1 MGQGRSVRGAVTLLV
16 PAGMVCALATSHCGG
31 GASSPEAG
39 DAGGDRSFPG
49 DAGQGEDAIIVVVD
63 STAPDVVEHDGGDAG
78 GDVVVVEAEAGV
90 ACDAATAIVCSGSC
104 VDKET
109 DPDNCNGCGIQCPGP
124 EAGTG
129 KGVCVNAAC
138 GLSCES
144 DGGTSLLC
152 PNGDCVDP
160 TTISNCGACGT
171 VCPAPTANGTA
182 SCGGSPLA
190 CGFSC
195 TAGYHAAGGGAACN
209 VTCSP
214 NTDDPSGDPC
224 VVADGLGIFVSPSGS
239 DTAAGTKEAPFQTV
253 GHAMDVA
260 ETTSKRVY
268 ACGTFT
274 QEQLVVGA
282 SRDGVTVYG
291 GFSCANWAYSAST
304 QTKMSP
310 VAQGYALAVN
320 GTTTGVTFEDFEFDA
335 QSAPNSPSL
344 TPQSSIAV
352 FANGAR
358 VTVTAGAGQPGAGG
372 AAGGNYSGTAPG
384 GNGPST
390 ITTGGTGGGPNSCG
404 DNTSSTGGK
413 GADVGGFATGGSPGP
428 DNSGT
433 SGTSSC
439 TPGGVGAPGTA
450 ATTPAPGGTLTGSA
464 GSSGWT
470 AAASG
475 GNGTNGNIGQGGGGG
490 GSNGDVHG
498 GPGGGGGAGGCGGGA
513 GLGGTGGGA
522 SIGILSYQATVVT
535 TATTIASAAG
545 GPGGS
550 GGLGQA
556 GEAGGS
562 GGAGA
567 QTGDCVA
574 GMGGGAG
581 GIGGAGGGGGG
592 GGGGAGGPSAGIVWK
607 GGSAPSIDGNPVSSA
622 ATLAVITLGTQ
633 GAGGTGGLGGTGTGA
648 AGAGG
653 GNGVT
658 PTAMAVFQSP

>member
-1 MGQGRSVRGAVTLLV
+1 MGQGRSVRGAVALLV

-31 GASSPEAG
+31 GASSPEG
-39 DAGGDRSFPG
+39 SDAGGDRSSPG
-49 DAGQGEDAIIVVVD
+49 DASQGEDAIIVVVD

-90 ACDAATAIVCSGSC
+90 ACDAATAIVCSGVC
-104 VDKET
+104 VNEQT
-109 DPDNCNGCGIQCPGP
+109 DPNNCNGCGNKCPGP

-152 PNGDCVDP
+152 PSGDCVDP

-224 VVADGLGIFVSPSGS
+224 VIADGLGVFVAPTGS
-239 DTAAGTKEAPFQTV
+239 DTAPGDGTKEHPFQTV

-260 ETTSKRVY
+260 ETGVKRVY

-310 VAQGYALAVN
+310 VAQGYALEVT

-352 FANGAR
+352 FANGAKLTLTR

-372 AAGGNYSGTAPG
+372 NTGSNWSGTAPG
-384 GNGPST
+384 GGKATLLAGGGGGANTCGDGTTS
-390 ITTGGTGGGPNSCG
+390 TGGTGGSFNAAGATSGLENGSDVNPNSGSTNTGSCSVG
-404 DNTSSTGGK
+404 GPGQPGAGAPTQAGGVTSSGSLLSTGWTLGGTGGA
-413 GADVGGFATGGSPGP
+413 GANGSP
-428 DNSGT
+428 
-433 SGTSSC
+433 
-439 TPGGVGAPGTA
+439 A
-450 ATTPAPGGTLTGSA
+450 
-464 GSSGWT
+464 
-470 AAASG
+470 
-475 GNGTNGNIGQGGGGG
+475 QGGGGG
-490 GSNGDVHG
+490 GANDDPSNGG
-498 GPGGGGGAGGCGGGA
+498 SGGGGGAGGCGGV
-513 GLGGTGGGA
+513 GGGGGVTGGG
-522 SIGILSYQATVVT
+522 SIGILDYESTLVLTNITIVT
-535 TATTIASAAG
+535 SLG
-545 GPGGS
+545 GPGGPGS
-550 GGLGQA
+550 PGQA
-556 GEAGGS
+556 GQGGGTGTIGS
-562 GGAGA
+562 GNGAG
-567 QTGDCVA
+567 CS
-574 GMGGGAG
+574 GGN
-581 GIGGAGGGGGG
+581 GGAGGGGGG
-592 GGGGAGGPSAGIVWK
+592 GGGGAGGPSSGVVWK
-607 GGSAPSIDGNPVSSA
+607 GANPPSINGTSVSNQ
-622 ATLAVITLGTQ
+622 ATLSGITLGGQ
-633 GAGGTGGLGGTGTGA
+633 GAGGQGGSGSLAGTSGL
-648 AGAGG
+648 
-653 GNGVT
+653 T